1 MSYKKQKQ
9 KQNNN
14 SMNSGIKLMNRKNT
28 VQQKLKNQTE
38 ILQQKKIN
46 EMKNAVESNGNR
58 ADNMEERVSVSELKD
73 RNLQEFRVEEKRK
86 LKLKKYEKVLQEP
99 SNSTGK
105 GNIRIMGIT
114 EGKEREKEAES
125 LKK

>member
-1 MSYKKQKQ
+1 
-9 KQNNN
+9 
-14 SMNSGIKLMNRKNT
+14 
-28 VQQKLKNQTE
+28 
-38 ILQQKKIN
+38 
-46 EMKNAVESNGNR
+46 MKNAVESNGNR

>member
-1 MSYKKQKQ
+1 
-9 KQNNN
+9 
-14 SMNSGIKLMNRKNT
+14 
-28 VQQKLKNQTE
+28 
-38 ILQQKKIN
+38 
-46 EMKNAVESNGNR
+46 MKNAVESNGNR

-99 SNSTGK
+99 SNSTRK